1 VSLPKVSIIIASFSS
16 ISHLTKCLKSLQ
28 PIANNTEVI
37 VSTIFSDTEVKEL
50 QEPKVRFI
58 YNDEE
63 RYLDSIAL
71 QETLV
76 FRLRTK
82 GIKEAKGEVIALI
95 EDHCEATHNWTKTMQ
110 EALKN
115 KNCIAGGPV
124 MNNATGGLYSWAL
137 YWSEYA
143 AMMPP
148 LPING
153 LSYLSAVNSAYHKD
167 ALNGCKSVWKNGFYD
182 NEVHDSL
189 IEHGA
194 TYLPVKEASVVTD
207 LPFTFKRALVHL
219 YTGGKRYGNYRGGSN
234 WSIKRILRLFA
245 TFLVPSVLL
254 FRVYKLV
261 RKRQP
266 NLTFTLIKS
275 SPILYLLLCSWGL
288 GEFTGVL
295 LNHNEK

>member
-1 VSLPKVSIIIASFSS
+1 VSIIIASFSS

-50 QEPKVRFI
+50 QEPKVKFV

-63 RYLDSIAL
+63 RYLDSISL

-76 FRLRTK
+76 FRLR
-82 GIKEAKGEVIALI
+82 AKGVQAAKGKVVALI
-95 EDHCEATHNWTKTMQ
+95 EDHCEAMPNWANAMQ
-110 EALKN
+110 SAIN
-115 KNCIAGGPV
+115 SQYCIAGGPV
-124 MNNATGGLYSWAL
+124 VNSAKSGVYSWAL

-143 AMMPP
+143 SMMPP
-148 LPING
+148 LPQHN
-153 LSYLSAVNSAYHKD
+153 LSYLSAVNSAYHKK
-167 ALNGCKSVWKNGFYD
+167 ALNDCKSIWEEGFYD
-182 NEVHDSL
+182 NEVHDAL
-189 IEHGA
+189 IKNGA
-194 TYLPVKEASVVTD
+194 KYCPVKEAGVATN

-275 SPILYLLLCSWGL
+275 SPILYLLLCSWSL